1 MEDLT
6 RSMSKSIIFGGS
18 GGSTFDDFTAKSSIV
33 GIQKIYIRAGNQV
46 DGIQVVYRLANGQT
60 WTSGQ
65 HGGGG
70 GTDYSFSVG
79 EGKFI
84 SKIEGKTNET
94 LVDQLTFTVTNDN
107 GSTTI
112 HGPYGTTG
120 NTPFSVEGNVIAV
133 CGRADNLLDSVGF
146 YLYAPLIKSKQFG
159 GSNGTSFNNDPNTLT
174 SAMAGPGLKISK
186 LYIRSGDQ
194 VNGIQAEYVALG
206 RSIVKGPSF
215 GGTEG
220 SSHVMVVGL
229 DKVIEKME
237 GMTNLELIDQVTFT
251 MRNTKGVRRTAGKTG
266 NTPFSVTA
274 LNGIQGL
281 YGRAGD
287 LIDALGVYYN

>member
-1 MEDLT
+1 
-6 RSMSKSIIFGGS
+6 MSKSIIFGGS
-18 GGSTFDDFTAKSSIV
+18 GGSTFDDFTTKSSIV

-133 CGRADNLLDSVGF
+133 CGRADNLLDGVGF
-146 YLYAPLIKSKQFG
+146 YLYAPLNKM
-159 GSNGTSFNNDPNTLT
+159 LWLH
-174 SAMAGPGLKISK
+174 GPGLKISK

-206 RSIVKGPSF
+206 GSIVKGPSF

-229 DKVIEKME
+229 DEVIEKME
-237 GMTNLELIDQVTFT
+237 GMTKLELIDQVTFT
-251 MRNTKGVRRTAGKTG
+251 MRNTKGVRRTAGPYGKTG